1 MHYREGVFDTVQG
14 VIVLGL
20 WVVMLAVKGFAF
32 IDCIRRPNAAFPAIG
47 RQNKVLWL
55 ALTGAAALTGLLY
68 SYVSP
73 LGLIGL
79 AGAVVALV
87 YLFDVRPRIVEI
99 TGRR

>member
-1 MHYREGVFDTVQG
+1 MFDTIQG
-14 VIVLGL
+14 FLVLGL

-32 IDCIRRPNAAFPAIG
+32 VDCIRRPKEAFPAVG
-47 RQNKVLWL
+47 RKSKVLWL
-55 ALTGAAALTGLLY
+55 VLTGAAAVTGLLY

-87 YLFDVRPRIVEI
+87 YMFDVRPRIREI